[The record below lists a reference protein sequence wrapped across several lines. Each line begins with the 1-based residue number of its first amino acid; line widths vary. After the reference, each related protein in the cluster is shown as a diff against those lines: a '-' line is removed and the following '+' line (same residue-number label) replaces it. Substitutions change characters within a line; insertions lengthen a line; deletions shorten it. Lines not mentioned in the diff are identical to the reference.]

1 LNPVLPDPPW
11 LAERNVTKFQI
22 TGPIM
27 RPILTAA
34 LVAALPL
41 PALAFERVADPSSFE
56 NIVVGRE
63 LSRTGIRLQVLP
75 GGQILGRG
83 LGWPVTGEW
92 SWQDGYF
99 CRTMDWS
106 GYEIAYNCMAVLA
119 SDRSVRFIADRGTGD
134 SADFR
139 IR

>member
-1 LNPVLPDPPW
+1 M
-11 LAERNVTKFQI
+11 

-27 RPILTAA
+27 RMMLTAA
-34 LVAALPL
+34 LLAVTALPV
-41 PALAFERVADPSSFE
+41 AAFERVADPSTFE

-63 LSRTGIRLQVLP
+63 LTRTGIRLQVLP
-75 GGQILGRG
+75 GGRIAGRG
-83 LGWPVTGEW
+83 LAWPVTGDW

-106 GYEIAYNCMAVLA
+106 GYEIAYNCMTVLA
-119 SDRSVRFIADRGTGD
+119 NERSVRFIADRGAGD